1 MYGSTGCVG
10 AEFIPIVTI
19 VADEVGDFSESL
31 VRYDV
36 WEGHGSEMGC
46 FGLVLLLKEDFVV
59 CRVGGRAGGRE
70 EVHVEVF
77 RRSCWWAGTV
87 SLYYVLSCGQ
97 ERVMI
102 FVWGGWG
109 GHLYSPPLMIYWHS
123 FRYSLALLKG
133 V

>member
-1 MYGSTGCVG
+1 MVH
-10 AEFIPIVTI
+10 
-19 VADEVGDFSESL
+19 
-31 VRYDV
+31 YDV
-36 WEGHGSEMGC
+36 WEGHGSGMGC
-46 FGLVLLLKEDFVV
+46 FGSVLLLKEDFVG

-77 RRSCWWAGTV
+77 WRFCWWAGTV

-109 GHLYSPPLMIYWHS
+109 GGTCIPHH
-123 FRYSLALLKG
+123 
-133 V
+133 